1 MITFQ
6 VGDMTCGHCVATI
19 TEAVRAVDP
28 GARVEVDLAARSVR
42 IEPAGADLRTLAD
55 AIREA
60 GYTPVA
66 AGAGQGA
73 AG

>member
-6 VGDMTCGHCVATI
+6 VGDMSCGHCVATI

-28 GARVEVDLAARSVR
+28 GARVEVDLADRSVR
-42 IEPAGADLRTLAD
+42 IEPAGADPRTLAD

-66 AGAGQGA
+66 AGTGQGA